1 MMNSALRMKDEPLVS
16 IIIPFYNRNNLV
28 IDAIKRVSEQTY
40 ANIEVILVD
49 DGSEVPLEIVNNYG
63 LNIQLKRFDL
73 NRGPGYARREGRR
86 LAKGEYICYL
96 DSDDWWSNNFIE
108 ECVKTIQSDP
118 NIGMVYTNSNTIKN
132 QEIIDRRVKEFKPEY
147 ILPNL
152 FIYNK
157 RFWSTTSCLWR
168 SDVSIPENWKDY
180 RNHEDYI
187 HDILSS
193 KRNNY
198 IKYVENALTF
208 KNQSAPN
215 RILRDSEEV
224 RKAINE
230 IIKIKE
236 IPNKEGLSYFFLNR
250 IYKNKLKISVRDLPK
265 TLTLPSREFRIFSQ
279 KWFLFHQLV
288 ILNMLGIKYK
298 FQKRNIKKLK

>member
-1 MMNSALRMKDEPLVS
+1 MNIKPLVS
-16 IIIPFYNRNNLV
+16 VIIPFFNRFNLV
-28 IDAIKRVSEQTY
+28 KESIKNISLQTY
-40 ANIEVILVD
+40 QNIEVILVD
-49 DGSEVPLEIVNNYG
+49 DGSDNVIAIEDDYG
-63 LNIQLKRFDL
+63 LNIQLKRL
-73 NRGPGYARREGRR
+73 EENKGPIYARREGRR

-96 DSDDWWSNNFIE
+96 DSDDWWSDNFIE
-108 ECVKTIQSDP
+108 ECVKTIQSDAS
-118 NIGMVYTNSNTIKN
+118 IGMVYTNSNTIRN
-132 QEIIDRRVKEFKPEY
+132 QEIIDRRVKEFKPEH